1 MGGMVIT
8 GPEATLP
15 NHIPAS
21 MLEFGPKYNF
31 FWEQKFWTQNLIKRL
46 MVYIYFWADFEA
58 SA

>member
-1 MGGMVIT
+1 MVIT

-21 MLEFGPKYNF
+21 LLEIGPKYNF
-31 FWEQKFWTQNLIKRL
+31 FLEQKFWTQNLIKRL